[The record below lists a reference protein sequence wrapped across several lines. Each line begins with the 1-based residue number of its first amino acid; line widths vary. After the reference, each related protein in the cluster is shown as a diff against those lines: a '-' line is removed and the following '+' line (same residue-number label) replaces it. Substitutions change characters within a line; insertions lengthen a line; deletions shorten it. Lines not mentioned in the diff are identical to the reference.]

1 MEISSVYKKMPSVCD
16 TRVNVY
22 VNVGEY
28 ELFPLWET
36 WILPSWGKEKNTLS
50 IELLNLTNLS
60 LNYLTYLQ

>member
-1 MEISSVYKKMPSVCD
+1 MEIHIFFVRVYKLPGLMKQSYTESLSNSVYNKKMPSMCD

-36 WILPSWGKEKNTLS
+36 
-50 IELLNLTNLS
+50 
-60 LNYLTYLQ
+60 